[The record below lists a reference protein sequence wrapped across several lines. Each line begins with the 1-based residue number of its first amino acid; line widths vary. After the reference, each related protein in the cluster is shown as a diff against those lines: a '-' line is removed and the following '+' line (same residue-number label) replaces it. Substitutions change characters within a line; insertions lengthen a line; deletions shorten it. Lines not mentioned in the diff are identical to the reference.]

1 MGNISFQPIWFDSLG
16 AKSSCTLVKT
26 PEVSVL
32 IDPGAAVMQP
42 SFPTPW
48 VKKIYWYERA
58 VSAIKKAS
66 RSADVIVISHY
77 HFDHFMDFDKEI
89 YFRKL
94 LLVKN
99 PNEYINDS
107 QRGRA
112 EHFFEELCA
121 AFGGVNLSEVME
133 KKEGRE
139 YPNPL
144 DEIPLARDKDFGSY
158 NRRRK
163 HLLKLGEKW
172 FNSRAKNWNSWQRI
186 PELKFS
192 QVEVKFPE
200 AKKFKFGKTSLRFT
214 KPLFHGIEFSR
225 VGWVFATIVE
235 RANEKL
241 IHSSDLNGIY
251 IEDYA
256 EMLIEESPTA
266 LILDGPP
273 TYMQFMLIRTNLNRC
288 IENTCE
294 VIRRSSKLELMIY
307 DHHLLREKKYRERT
321 QEVWKTG
328 KNMGIKI
335 MTAAEFLGKRPVI
348 ETLGYRDD

>member
-1 MGNISFQPIWFDSLG
+1 VENISFRPIWFDSLG
-16 AKSSCTLVKT
+16 AKSSCTLIRT
-26 PEVSVL
+26 PDVSVL

-42 SFPTPW
+42 SFPASW
-48 VKKIYWYERA
+48 VKKIYWYELA
-58 VSAIKKAS
+58 ISAIKKAS

-77 HFDHFMDFDKEI
+77 HFDHFVDFDKGI
-89 YFRKL
+89 YEGKL

-121 AFGGVNLSEVME
+121 SFGNTTLCSVAVE
-133 KKEGRE
+133 KKARE
-139 YPNPL
+139 YINPL

-163 HLLKLGEKW
+163 QLLELGERW
-172 FNSRAKNWNSWQRI
+172 FNARTKNWNSWREI
-186 PELKFS
+186 PEIRFS
-192 QVEVKFPE
+192 RVEVKFPE

-214 KPLFHGIEFSR
+214 GPLFHGIEFSR

-235 RANEKL
+235 RGDEKF

-256 EMLIEESPTA
+256 ELLIKENPTV
-266 LILDGPP
+266 LVLDGPP

-288 IENTCE
+288 IENTCK
-294 VIRRSSKLELMIY
+294 VIRRSNKLELVIY
-307 DHHLLREKKYRERT
+307 DHHLLREKRYRERT
-321 QEVWKTG
+321 LEVWKTG
-328 KNMGIKI
+328 EKNGIKI

-348 ETLGYRDD
+348 EKLG